1 MKVSEEAVLKVE
13 AELIVNRA
21 KKRAIQQMTTKELT
35 TYLVRI
41 YRIGFED
48 GATACEEAAK
58 LEAEKALPF
67 EEVQVDW
74 DDVLSLIREVKGIGP
89 KTVQAIDSKLKEVFQ

>member
-1 MKVSEEAVLKVE
+1 MKVSET
-13 AELIVNRA
+13 IVNQAIDELVINRE

-35 TYLVRI
+35 AYLVRI
-41 YRIGFED
+41 YRFGFED

-58 LEAEKALPF
+58 TEAEKALPF

-74 DDVLSLIREVKGIGP
+74 DDVLKLIREVKGIGP
-89 KTVQAIDSKLKEVFQ
+89 KTAAKIDEKFKEAF